1 MRFLPALFY
10 SFIKCFR
17 FFQIASYL
25 ILFYLLHFLWPEIHQ
40 TYHHIFHSILLPF
53 LSSLSSVLLPL
64 LFSLPKQLQYF
75 LSADQSLADSLS
87 A

>member
-25 ILFYLLHFLWPEIHQ
+25 IL
-40 TYHHIFHSILLPF
+40 LPF
-53 LSSLSSVLLPL
+53 LSSLSSVFLPL
-64 LFSLPKQLQYF
+64 LFSLSKQLQYF